1 MSETGAVLMQ
11 GVSREDL
18 KGTVYELFIL
28 AVSVLSI
35 VNLVLLGIFP
45 FESQYW

>member
-1 MSETGAVLMQ
+1 MSSAAHT

-28 AVSVLSI
+28 AVSILSLFNYVLAAA
-35 VNLVLLGIFP
+35 FT